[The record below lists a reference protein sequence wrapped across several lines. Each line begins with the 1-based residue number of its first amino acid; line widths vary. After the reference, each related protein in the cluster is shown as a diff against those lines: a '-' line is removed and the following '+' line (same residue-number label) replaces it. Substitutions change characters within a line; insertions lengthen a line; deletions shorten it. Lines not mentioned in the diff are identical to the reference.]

1 MSTGNVDHL
10 ASTRQTGRET
20 RKVRFIAAGVMN
32 TLAVQSDFRFRTNL
46 SKPYMVLVE
55 PTLRCPMACKFCDL
69 PTDRTYPRQDELPIQ
84 RWMEILSE
92 LREFSPLIRSVYISG
107 GEPFFRRD
115 LIDLIEYAHEIGL
128 GTRTLTVGQ
137 FCNEALLDRLLASPM
152 EVLKFSLHSS
162 QSDVHNAL
170 VGRDVFDRAVG
181 AIRYLRSNGYQGRI
195 GILCTAFAGN
205 ADHLADV
212 ARFATDLGVDEI
224 LFRPLFGQTV
234 ANREPELLLQE
245 AEYNPE
251 CVVPDVSVL
260 RRSVAELKAMRG
272 SVSPIVDTDDQLDA
286 IVGLA
291 DGTFRPPSGCHMMYE
306 GIYIKPNGNIDAC
319 GHLALGVLGN
329 VAERAGGGGL
339 RSSEAYEVRH
349 GVSRRCA
356 CDGNVFLNRTAA
368 QRRALAIDVLRD
380 RKRGGRS

>member
-1 MSTGNVDHL
+1 M
-10 ASTRQTGRET
+10 
-20 RKVRFIAAGVMN
+20 
-32 TLAVQSDFRFRTNL
+32 
-46 SKPYMVLVE
+46 
-55 PTLRCPMACKFCDL
+55 
-69 PTDRTYPRQDELPIQ
+69 
-84 RWMEILSE
+84 
-92 LREFSPLIRSVYISG
+92 
-107 GEPFFRRD
+107 
-115 LIDLIEYAHEIGL
+115 
-128 GTRTLTVGQ
+128 
-137 FCNEALLDRLLASPM
+137 
-152 EVLKFSLHSS
+152 
-162 QSDVHNAL
+162 
-170 VGRDVFDRAVG
+170 
-181 AIRYLRSNGYQGRI
+181 
-195 GILCTAFAGN
+195 
-205 ADHLADV
+205 
-212 ARFATDLGVDEI
+212 
-224 LFRPLFGQTV
+224 

-329 VAERAGGGGL
+329 VAERAVGEVL